1 MPAGRGTNS
10 DLETAT
16 RLATAMMLLSLFSR
30 AGTFLL
36 NAILLRFITPELL
49 GLVQVRLLL
58 LFYTI
63 HTVSKDPYHKVFL
76 DRSVW
81 ARHSVHRAI
90 SSLWSIALLGTF
102 FTLVFSLAW
111 SSSLLME
118 QPERGDY
125 LPSVVVYGAAALLA
139 VCGEPLLLLARY
151 GGLTRLEVF
160 SEAIAFL
167 LQCVLTLLFV
177 LALPDW
183 GLLSFA
189 IPQFIYSLIKVS
201 VIICYFSRKREF
213 SHLPIRT
220 FRECFPPL
228 PPSLSRP
235 LLREVWSF
243 VTYTIL
249 KQLLTNGEQ
258 YVMTVFATLSF
269 AQQGIYSIVHNL
281 GSIAARFIFKP
292 LEESFA
298 VYFTKSLPRGRSP
311 SGIGEEELRAAR
323 EILLKLFRFV
333 IIIGLVFATF
343 SPAYSRLLL
352 HLYGGAM
359 LSSGDAP
366 FLLQC
371 YSLYVLLLA
380 LNGIAECFCFSVMG
394 PAQVERYNWYMVMYS
409 VAFVLLSV
417 VCTNWFGVVG
427 AILANCINML
437 ARIVYS
443 CSFIENYFSRVGP
456 VLKKISPA
464 RIVILAFFLTLIIT
478 GISNRYFSPMEL
490 LPQVSHIAIGG
501 ACLLA
506 NGAVIC
512 YSDPWYLHTIISKL
526 SHRVR
531 QK

>member
-1 MPAGRGTNS
+1 MSAAGNAKS

-16 RLATAMMLLSLFSR
+16 HLATAMMLLSLFLR

-76 DRSVW
+76 DRAVW
-81 ARHSVHRAI
+81 GRHTLHRAI
-90 SSLWSIALLGTF
+90 SSLWSIAVLGSF
-102 FTLVFSLAW
+102 FALVFSLIW

-125 LPSVVVYGAAALLA
+125 LPAVAVYGLAALLA
-139 VCGEPLLLLARY
+139 VCGEPLVILVRY
-151 GGLTRLEVF
+151 GGLTKLEVF
-160 SEAIAFL
+160 AEAIAFL
-167 LQCVLTLLFV
+167 FQCILTLLFV
-177 LALPDW
+177 LTLPAW

-189 IPQFIYSLIKVS
+189 IPQLLYSLTKVAILVGYLS
-201 VIICYFSRKREF
+201 QKREF
-213 SHLPIRT
+213 SHLPVRT
-220 FRECFPPL
+220 FRDCFSPL

-235 LLREVWSF
+235 LLREIWSF

-258 YVMTVFATLSF
+258 YVMIVFATLNFS
-269 AQQGIYSIVHNL
+269 QQGIYSIVHNL

-311 SGIGEEELRAAR
+311 SGIGEDELLASR

-333 IIIGLVFATF
+333 VIIGFVFATF

-352 HLYGGAM
+352 HLYGGGM
-359 LSSGDAP
+359 LSGSEAP
-366 FLLQC
+366 FLLKC

-380 LNGIAECFCFSVMG
+380 VNGIAECFCFSVMG
-394 PAQVERYNWYMVMYS
+394 REQVERYNWYMVAYS
-409 VAFVLLSV
+409 VAFVVLAVL
-417 VCTNWFGVVG
+417 CTNWLGAVG
-427 AILANCINML
+427 LILANCVNMA

-443 CSFIENYFSRVGP
+443 LFFIEKYFSRVGT
-456 VLKKISPA
+456 VLRKIFPA
-464 RIVILAFFLTLIIT
+464 PFVLLVFFVTLIVT
-478 GISNRYFSPMEL
+478 NISSQYFSPLEL
-490 LPQVSHIAIGG
+490 LPQVLHVAIGG
-501 ACLLA
+501 VCLLVNA
-506 NGAVIC
+506 AVIC
-512 YSDPWYLHTIISKL
+512 YFDPWYLHAIRSKL
-526 SHRVR
+526 YARLK
-531 QK
+531 QN